1 MSTLVIGIDPGNKL
15 AGISFWRCDTDGE
28 SLIHSETVEIW
39 RSATT
44 LTNKTHSLLLGADRV
59 RVFVEVPQN
68 GTHKSRE
75 GVAWAGG
82 MIVGTLLAEGVP
94 FLRAHVSKT
103 EPREWRVVLDEFDEP
118 ELEAGDDKEL
128 ACNIASRLGYQ
139 YSSVDEAE
147 AIMIGLYGCRVQQ
160 GVYG

>member
-1 MSTLVIGIDPGNKL
+1 MVIGIDPGNKL
-15 AGISFWRCDTDGE
+15 AGISFWRCHQE
-28 SLIHSETVEIW
+28 QVELVHSETVKVW
-39 RSATT
+39 ARPT
-44 LTNKTHSLLLGADRV
+44 LMLGETFRLLRDADRV

-68 GTHKSRE
+68 GTHKSRG
-75 GVAWAGG
+75 GVQWAAG